1 MVTAADVRLARVAAN
16 QDSVFTLE
24 DARSALLTHAQ
35 IDHRVASVWTHMH
48 EGVYRMPGVPASLR
62 GKLRAACLA
71 EEGAAVSHRSA
82 AQCYVLPGRRDDI
95 VEITCPRWERTRR
108 SGLIVHESRHI
119 RPWDITDHDGIPI
132 VTAEL
137 AIMQLAWWKPNPNYV
152 EAVIHAARRNRLITY
167 DSMLATFS
175 RHRRHGLRGV
185 KATRIA
191 LERWNPARRATGSE
205 RETML
210 LQALRGHGLPEPVP
224 QFEVYDRNGLL
235 IAITDFGY
243 PQWDAVVEYDSD
255 QEHLDEFQIARD
267 ERRRN
272 RISGTGKHYFV
283 ARNADLRT
291 GGHNVCEQ
299 ILELASLRQAPPA

>member
-1 MVTAADVRLARVAAN
+1 
-16 QDSVFTLE
+16 
-24 DARSALLTHAQ
+24 
-35 IDHRVASVWTHMH
+35 
-48 EGVYRMPGVPASLR
+48 
-62 GKLRAACLA
+62 
-71 EEGAAVSHRSA
+71 
-82 AQCYVLPGRRDDI
+82 
-95 VEITCPRWERTRR
+95 
-108 SGLIVHESRHI
+108 VHESRHI

-175 RHRRHGLRGV
+175 RHRRRGLRGV